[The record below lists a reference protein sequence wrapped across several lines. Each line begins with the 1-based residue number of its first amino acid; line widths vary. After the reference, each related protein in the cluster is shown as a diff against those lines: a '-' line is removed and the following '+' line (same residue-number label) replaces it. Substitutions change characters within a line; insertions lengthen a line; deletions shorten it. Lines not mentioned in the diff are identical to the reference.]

1 LYTILNETGAKSTT
15 VVIDACFSG
24 ASDKGMILKNI
35 SPVFIEINNSFL
47 TIGNSAVFTSSTGGQ
62 VSSWYRKK
70 KHSLFTYYFLKA
82 LQGDADSNNDKILT
96 LSEIKDYIDD
106 EVPYMARRINNR
118 VQTPQLL
125 TTDKNKVIV
134 RY

>member
-1 LYTILNETGAKSTT
+1 
-15 VVIDACFSG
+15 
-24 ASDKGMILKNI
+24 MILKNI

-47 TIGNSAVFTSSTGGQ
+47 TIGNSAVFTSSTGEQ